1 MTDDQFAIEFDFKVL
16 SKSARIIEGIA
27 SLPSVDREK
36 EVILKSAIAEALEGF
51 MELPILHLNHT
62 ERPVGLVTKAEIR
75 PEGLYI
81 RAIIREKN
89 GSDDVWEKIENGEYG
104 KFSIYGRRR
113 KYSPECRLSPH
124 SRTEGRPCITKGLYL
139 DSISVVDTSAAVNQ
153 GTWLSVVKALVA
165 DQENYINPE
174 QLTESVTQNVPIRG
188 TQMVDNVENP
198 EVVGGEEIQNSQIEV
213 PETPETPEVQKAES
227 DVTLTDTLAEIQK
240 SLALL
245 VEKHSSEPE
254 KTIEKADVGDE
265 PDIETIVKAR
275 VESELTEIQKAFDD
289 KIAELVARIEKMEEE
304 TIKKGGEIVVI
315 PQDAVY
321 GNQFGNATALRK
333 FEEVR

>member
-16 SKSARIIEGIA
+16 SKSDRIIEGIA

-36 EVILKSAIAEALEGF
+36 EVILKSAIAEALDGF

-75 PEGLYI
+75 PEGLYV

-89 GSDDVWEKIENGEYG
+89 GSDEVWEKIENGEYG

-113 KYSPECRLSPH
+113 KYTPECRLSPH
-124 SRTEGRPCITKGLYL
+124 SRTEGRPCITKALYL
-139 DSISVVDTSAAVNQ
+139 DSISVVETASAVNQ
-153 GTWLSVVKALVA
+153 GTWLNVVKALTA
-165 DQENYINPE
+165 DQENYLNSE
-174 QLTESVTQNVPIRG
+174 QLTESVIQNVPIRG
-188 TQMVDNVENP
+188 TKMVDEIENP
-198 EVVGGEEIQNSQIEV
+198 DVAGEMVVEKAE
-213 PETPETPEVQKAES
+213 PETPMTPETPEVQKAES
-227 DVTLTDTLAEIQK
+227 DPALTETLAAIQK
-240 SLALL
+240 SLADLVAQKCDETET
-245 VEKHSSEPE
+245 VEKAEVLGE
-254 KTIEKADVGDE
+254 TDV
-265 PDIETIVKAR
+265 ETLVKAR
-275 VESELTEIQKAFDD
+275 VESELEDIKKAYDD
-289 KIAELVARIEKMEEE
+289 KIAELVARIEKMEDE